1 MLGNYNFDLDG
12 DIEQNEWKYVSVVM
26 PVAGHPGGSNL
37 VEFYISDA
45 FARDGIR
52 IE

>member
-26 PVAGHPGGSNL
+26 PVSPNGSNL
-37 VEFYISDA
+37 VEFYIGDA